1 MPPVPKTHR
10 SRTTQPLPTPWNLY
24 NLEASPF
31 FQEPLEVNDDSPRP
45 LSLFVGREKEVAYLL
60 DGIRGAGENSSC
72 QAIAGAPGVG
82 KTTLVKEIK
91 AQLSADGY
99 FTTDALVP
107 ILASDTTPALFG
119 RVLSLLYDII
129 IANRPQSVDNQ
140 AMRDAQL
147 LVRAARLPSGGGNIS
162 ALGTGIG
169 LSRGST
175 VVTPSDIM
183 IDGPR
188 VMRDLVAFVRGSD
201 SRGVLI
207 HINNLEN
214 LSNADVGNAASIL
227 RDLRDIMLQQNG
239 MHYVIAGTT
248 DAVNAAVNTHAQ
260 VRTIVSMLIVNPM
273 EIADVYRMLQAR
285 YEHMRLNDDRPAVAP
300 ANDKAVAALYEL
312 FGGDLRGLLKALED
326 GVRPLLGL
334 AGMKKTKSADEP
346 PVRSL
351 TIDELRPVLQN
362 RYSGHL
368 ESLPEKVRIEQLTKW
383 GRSNSESTQT
393 QKTLSKLWGLSQ
405 GAVSTALAYL
415 IAQGYVL
422 MLPRSNAAPT
432 AYRLSGISRLIFG

>member
-1 MPPVPKTHR
+1 M
-10 SRTTQPLPTPWNLY
+10 
-24 NLEASPF
+24 
-31 FQEPLEVNDDSPRP
+31 
-45 LSLFVGREKEVAYLL
+45 L

-91 AQLSADGY
+91 AHLSADGY

-129 IANRPQSVDNQ
+129 VANRPQSVDSR

-147 LVRAARLPSGGGNIS
+147 LVRSARLPSGGGNIS
-162 ALGTGIG
+162 ALGTGVG
-169 LSRGST
+169 VSRGST
-175 VVTPSDIM
+175 VTTPTDIM

-188 VMRDLVAFVRGSD
+188 VMRDLVAFIRRSD
-201 SRGVLI
+201 AKGVLL

-214 LSNADVGNAASIL
+214 LSDADVSTAAFIL

-239 MHYVIAGTT
+239 MHYIIVGTT
-248 DAVNAAVNTHAQ
+248 DAVNIAVNIAVNTAVNIAVNTHAQ
-260 VRTIVSMLIVNPM
+260 VRTIVSMLILDPL
-273 EIADVYRMLQAR
+273 EIDDVYQMLQAR
-285 YEHMRLNDDRPAVAP
+285 YKRMRLNDDRPAVAP
-300 ANDKAVAALYEL
+300 ADEKAVAALYEL
-312 FGGDLRGLLKALED
+312 FRGDLRGLLKALED

-351 TIDELRPVLQN
+351 TIDELRPVLQD

-368 ESLPEKVRIEQLTKW
+368 DSLPEKVRVKQLTKW
-383 GRSNSESTQT
+383 GRTSSDSTQT
-393 QKTLSKLWGLSQ
+393 QKTLTKLWGVSQ
-405 GAVSTALAYL
+405 GAVSAALGYL

-422 MLPRSNAAPT
+422 MLPRSRGAPT
-432 AYRLSGISRLIFG
+432 GYRLSGTSRLIFG